1 MTHVMWLEHRGSSD
15 YRLFDAPPTEPQGLS
30 YDFYSLEKAL
40 LYAKSHNIKVIR
52 ADERKDR

>member
-1 MTHVMWLEHRGSSD
+1 MIKGKQMWLEHCGPSD

-40 LYAKSHNIKVIR
+40 LYAKSHNIEVIY
-52 ADERKDR
+52 D